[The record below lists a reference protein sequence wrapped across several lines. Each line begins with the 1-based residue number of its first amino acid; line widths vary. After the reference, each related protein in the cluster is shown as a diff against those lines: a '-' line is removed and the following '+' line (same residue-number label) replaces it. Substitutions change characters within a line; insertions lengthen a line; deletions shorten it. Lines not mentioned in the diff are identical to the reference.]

1 MLFKEV
7 SMRERELQWVKDH
20 KDEVRRL
27 QGKWI
32 AVEADKLIAEGDTF
46 EAVYEATKEKG
57 IEIPFIFLVPPE
69 DDAVLVGY

>member
-20 KDEVRRL
+20 TDEVRRL

-69 DDAVLVGY
+69 DDAVLVGF

>member
-20 KDEVRRL
+20 TDEVRRL

>member
-1 MLFKEV
+1 
-7 SMRERELQWVKDH
+7 MRERELQWVKDH
-20 KDEVRRL
+20 TDEVRRL

>member
-20 KDEVRRL
+20 TDEVRRL

-46 EAVYEATKEKG
+46 DAVYEATKEKG

>member
-20 KDEVRRL
+20 TDEVRRL

-69 DDAVLVGY
+69 DDEVLVGF

>member
-1 MLFKEV
+1 
-7 SMRERELQWVKDH
+7 MREQELQWMKDH
-20 KDEVRRL
+20 MDKMRSL

-46 EAVYEATKEKG
+46 EAVYEATRKKG

-69 DDAVLVGY
+69 DDAVFVGF

>member
-1 MLFKEV
+1 
-7 SMRERELQWVKDH
+7 MRERELQWVKDH
-20 KDEVRRL
+20 TDEVRRL

-32 AVEADKLIAEGDTF
+32 SVEADKLIAEGDTF
-46 EAVYEATKEKG
+46 DAVYEATKEKG

>member
-1 MLFKEV
+1 
-7 SMRERELQWVKDH
+7 MRERELQWVKDH
-20 KDEVRRL
+20 TDEVRRL

-69 DDAVLVGY
+69 DDAVLVGF